1 MDKFGFTLRTDKAFN
16 SIFSF
21 VKEDGLTFLCLKEK
35 LQKKQASPSLDPLVR
50 MGSAHSKASST
61 LRERL
66 RYRRVKL
73 ATNRNSNT
81 THRNSAD
88 RRRST
93 VRLAQGCCAARCSLR
108 NFDRI
113 LLRCADKTLVTP
125 TAYFSP
131 SGCCEIVLF
140 LLFYGIFAVI
150 LAKAHWGLNHDAGM
164 SADLWRHP
172 PAPIQAKAPTNR
184 GTRYRTR

>member
-1 MDKFGFTLRTDKAFN
+1 MWLFEISFLKRERT
-16 SIFSF
+16 
-21 VKEDGLTFLCLKEK
+21 TFFFAKKKKVPKKK
-35 LQKKQASPSLDPLVR
+35 LASPSLDPLVR
-50 MGSAHSKASST
+50 KGNANSKASST
-61 LRERL
+61 LHERL

-88 RRRST
+88 RRRRT
-93 VRLAQGCCAARCSLR
+93 VRLAQGCCAARCSLGS
-108 NFDRI
+108 FDRM

-140 LLFYGIFAVI
+140 CCSTEFSLSSLQ
-150 LAKAHWGLNHDAGM
+150 K
-164 SADLWRHP
+164 
-172 PAPIQAKAPTNR
+172 PI
-184 GTRYRTR
+184 GG